1 MRYSRPRMALS
12 STVYHFD
19 IDLSDVDRGVYEALA
34 LKVAKHPSEADDYML
49 TRVLAYCLEHCEGIA
64 FAKGLEDATE
74 PAVWARDYD
83 GRLTLW
89 VEVGM
94 PDAEKLHR
102 ASKAAERVAI
112 YTHRD
117 PVMLKRNLAG
127 ATIYRA
133 GDIPIYAFDRTFM
146 SWLVARLDRRI
157 RIGLSRTEGHIYA
170 NIREEGCETVLLP
183 QQLV

>member
-1 MRYSRPRMALS
+1 MALS

-19 IDLSDVDRGVYEALA
+19 IDLSDVDRGVYETLA

-49 TRVLAYCLEHCEGIA
+49 TRVLAYCLEHCDGIA

-102 ASKAAERVAI
+102 ASKAADRVAI

-127 ATIYRA
+127 AAIFRA
-133 GDIPIYAFDRTFM
+133 SDIPIYAFDRAFM
-146 SWLVARLDRRI
+146 GWLETRLDRRV
-157 RIGLSRTEGHIYA
+157 RIGLSRTEDHIYA
-170 NIREEGCETVLLP
+170 GIGQDACETVLQP
-183 QQLV
+183 QRLT